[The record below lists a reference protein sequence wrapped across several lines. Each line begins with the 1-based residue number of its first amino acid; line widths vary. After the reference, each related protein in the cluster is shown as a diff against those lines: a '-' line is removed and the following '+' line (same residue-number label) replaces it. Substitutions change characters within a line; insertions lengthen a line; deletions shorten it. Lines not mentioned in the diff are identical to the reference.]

1 MIRKCDKA
9 LFDDLETWSRTKSA
23 FSINEFL
30 KQKGIQINE
39 FESIANSSKKFM
51 KIWGQAESQAW
62 ENLINALFTKSLP
75 RAKIAEYIK
84 ESNICQNRD
93 PEEVM
98 RELEGAQIKLE
109 LHLTAI
115 GDTESLRKYG
125 RIGCTTN
132 QTEALMLCSLERGM
146 ITQKEY
152 EEIMATPDDDED

>member
-1 MIRKCDKA
+1 
-9 LFDDLETWSRTKSA
+9 
-23 FSINEFL
+23 
-30 KQKGIQINE
+30 
-39 FESIANSSKKFM
+39 
-51 KIWGQAESQAW
+51 
-62 ENLINALFTKSLP
+62 
-75 RAKIAEYIK
+75 
-84 ESNICQNRD
+84 
-93 PEEVM
+93 M

-152 EEIMATPDDDED
+152 EEIMAIDDDED

>member
-1 MIRKCDKA
+1 MVRKSDKI
-9 LFDDLETWSRTKSA
+9 LFDELETWSRHKNA
-23 FSINEFL
+23 LSINDFL
-30 KQKGIQINE
+30 KPKGIQINE
-39 FESIANSSKKFM
+39 FENLANSSKKFM

-62 ENLINALFTKSLP
+62 ENLINALFTKSLS

-125 RIGCTTN
+125 RIGYTTN

-152 EEIMATPDDDED
+152 EEIMAIDDDED

>member
-1 MIRKCDKA
+1 MVRKSDKI
-9 LFDDLETWSRTKSA
+9 LFDELETWSRHKNA
-23 FSINEFL
+23 LSINDFL
-30 KQKGIQINE
+30 KPKGIQINE
-39 FESIANSSKKFM
+39 FENLANSSKKFM

-62 ENLINALFTKSLP
+62 ENLINALFTKSLS

-152 EEIMATPDDDED
+152 EEIMAIDDDED